1 VSAKTGQVAP
11 WNADYINAAARLESN
26 HTMQFTDKV
35 VVVTGAASGIGQEI
49 CRLFGSRGARVGLL
63 DREQSSVH
71 RFAEELRQAGT
82 RCVAATADV
91 RQREELRMAVKVVVD
106 TLGPVDIL
114 IPCAGICRASTV
126 SDLKIPELEEIL
138 HTNFLGMVY
147 LIDAVLP
154 SMLERERGQIVGISS
169 LAGVRGIPFEPAYSA
184 SKAAVAAYLESLRPE
199 LRRRGI
205 AVTTV
210 FPGYV
215 QTPLLDEINGSMGA
229 DMSNG
234 KALTAVAAAGM
245 IVKAIERRRAYSH
258 FPRSL
263 GLSVSVSQLL
273 PPRVY
278 DHVMERM
285 FNRFPIS
292 RLADPLADPLPQPTE
307 P

>member
-1 VSAKTGQVAP
+1 
-11 WNADYINAAARLESN
+11 
-26 HTMQFTDKV
+26 M
-35 VVVTGAASGIGQEI
+35 
-49 CRLFGSRGARVGLL
+49 
-63 DREQSSVH
+63 
-71 RFAEELRQAGT
+71 
-82 RCVAATADV
+82 
-91 RQREELRMAVKVVVD
+91 
-106 TLGPVDIL
+106 

-126 SDLKIPELEEIL
+126 QDLKIPELEDIL

-147 LIDAVLP
+147 LIEAVLP
-154 SMLERERGQIVGISS
+154 SMLERARGQIVGISS

-234 KALTAVAAAGM
+234 KAVTAVAAAAM
-245 IVKAIERRRAYSH
+245 IAKAIERRSAYSH
-258 FPRSL
+258 FPWSL
-263 GLSVSVSQLL
+263 GVSVSLSQLL
-273 PPRVY
+273 PPRLY

-285 FNRFPIS
+285 FRPVSDFPFGRSSGGADQTLISHRRTQAVFGDHPVDAFLDHVLNRGGTIVEFPD
-292 RLADPLADPLPQPTE
+292 RLVASAYDVGTQKRSGFRSDHRFFSGQRR
-307 P
+307 